1 MDTGNARTK
10 FNNSQT
16 LPVLWRRP
24 KTRQT
29 LKVTRA
35 PPPDRLVYAFD
46 LLSRRG
52 TGQSAWAAPFRHD
65 PIAFLLDAMGDAASL
80 WAPTGTLL
88 YQNRAAVDLGLC
100 TFDEVA
106 VKIISAH
113 GQTFERRC
121 LRYQANGTEFLLEI
135 IHEVLIHDTDN
146 DDTTDHTRKD
156 LP

>member
-1 MDTGNARTK
+1 MDTGHAQTK

-24 KTRQT
+24 KPRQT
-29 LKVTRA
+29 LKATPA
-35 PPPDRLVYAFD
+35 PQPDRLVYAFD

-52 TGQSAWAAPFRHD
+52 TGQAAWAAPFHHD

-80 WAPTGTLL
+80 WAPSGTLL
-88 YQNRAAVDLGLC
+88 YQNRAAVDLGLER
-100 TFDEVA
+100 FDEAA
-106 VKIISAH
+106 VTIISAH

-121 LRYQANGTEFLLEI
+121 LRYQASGTEFLLEI
-135 IHEVLIHDTDN
+135 IHEVLVHDSDN
-146 DDTTDHTRKD
+146 DDTTDQPRKD